1 MPIEHVQMLFER
13 LAAILGNKIADV
25 YAGADVDMVLQEW
38 SETLAGFSEAEMRRG
53 IAACRTRRF
62 PPNLPEFAQLC
73 RPGLDPE
80 TAWLEAEEGMQAHAK
95 HKRFQWSHPA
105 VYWAARDVQ
114 HELKGGT
121 YAQHRRRW
129 DRLLAAQWARTWWH
143 PIPDPQQRAIE
154 HRGSEDL
161 LHGITRTEAAA
172 RLRQI
177 RERIEQRRAGAEA
190 RAADDGAEQ

>member
-1 MPIEHVQMLFER
+1 MLFER

-25 YAGADVDMVLQEW
+25 YAGADATLVLQEW
-38 SETLAGFSEAEMRRG
+38 SEALAGFSDAEMRRG
-53 IAACRTRRF
+53 ISACRTRRF
-62 PPNLPEFAQLC
+62 PPNLPEFALLC
-73 RPGLDPE
+73 RPSLDPE
-80 TAWLEAEEGMQAHAK
+80 TAWLEAEEGMRAHG
-95 HKRFQWSHPA
+95 RNQRYSWSHPA

-143 PIPDPQQRAIE
+143 PIPNPEQRAIK
-154 HRGSEDL
+154 HRPSEDL
-161 LHGITRTEAAA
+161 LQGISRTEAAA

-177 RERIEQRRAGAEA
+177 RDRIEERRAGAEA
-190 RAADDGAEQ
+190 RAAADGEAER